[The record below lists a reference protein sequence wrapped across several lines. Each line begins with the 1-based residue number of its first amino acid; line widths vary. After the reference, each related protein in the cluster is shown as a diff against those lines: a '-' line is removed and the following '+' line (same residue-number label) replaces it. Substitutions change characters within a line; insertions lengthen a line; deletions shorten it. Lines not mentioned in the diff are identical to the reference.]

1 MISELL
7 KNLSILKKFLFI
19 NSIFF
24 TIIGLFTF
32 IYLKNVQPN
41 LIKKKSSNHI
51 EVINNT
57 IDNLIRLD
65 VKFVEEDIRK
75 FLFSTRFLF
84 QNLDRVIFFDEKL
97 NLVGDT
103 DTLDLDPRSFSKRL
117 DTVELEILND
127 KKTKEITEKKNI
139 NIGKKNAVSLK
150 DILFNYAGSKN
161 FGIPFTF
168 TQEEFNK
175 FKLTTIKNVM
185 LNEKNIGYL
194 AITENANDIK
204 AAIDERK
211 TFVIRTAIA
220 VGIVIFIFSFVLN
233 RYFLKPIKNLVSYTK
248 TIKDKNPKTTSI
260 DRLKLRNDELGL
272 LSNSLDDMTS
282 ELQKRISHAENFSTD
297 LVHEIRNPLASL
309 KSASEILHD
318 TNDINQRAK
327 LINILSHDVQRIE
340 RLITDYSQMLKDE
353 VALSKEKIKKLDI
366 EPIMKSVVDDFN
378 NIYGF
383 KKGIKISYEND
394 KKEKY
399 YINGIENR
407 IEQIIANLLDNAIS
421 FSEDNK
427 EVIVKVLK
435 SKNNEVVVNV
445 LDEGLGFKEK
455 DTNRIFKRF
464 YSNRPDKFGEHSGL
478 GLNIVK
484 NLVDLHNATIKASNR
499 TDQRGAKVEI
509 IFPQAWSV
517 LLIN

>member
-1 MISELL
+1 MVNNLL

-19 NSIFF
+19 NLIFF

-65 VKFVEEDIRK
+65 VKFVEEDIRR

-84 QNLDRVIFFDEKL
+84 QNLDRVIFFDNEL
-97 NLVGDT
+97 NLIGDT
-103 DTLDLDPRSFSKRL
+103 DTLDLDPRSFSTRL
-117 DTVELEILND
+117 DMVELEILNE

-139 NIGKKNAVSLK
+139 DIGNENSVSLK
-150 DILFNYAGSKN
+150 DILYNYAASKN

-175 FKLTTIKNVM
+175 FELTTIKNVM
-185 LNEKNIGYL
+185 LKDKNIGYL

-204 AAIDERK
+204 AAINERK
-211 TFVIRTAIA
+211 SFIIRTAIA

-248 TIKDKNPKTTSI
+248 MIKNKNSKITNIES
-260 DRLKLRNDELGL
+260 LKSRNDELGL
-272 LSNSLDDMTS
+272 LSNSLDDMTF

-318 TNDINQRAK
+318 TNDINQKKK
-327 LINILSHDVQRIE
+327 LVDILSHDVQRIE
-340 RLITDYSQMLKDE
+340 RLITDYSQILKDE
-353 VALSKEKIKKLDI
+353 VALSKEKIKKIDI
-366 EPIMKSVVDDFN
+366 EPIVKSVVDDFN
-378 NIYGF
+378 NIYKL
-383 KKGIKISYEND
+383 KKGIKILYKND
-394 KKEKY
+394 NKNKY

-427 EVIVKVLK
+427 EVIVKV
-435 SKNNEVVVNV
+435 SKIHDDRVMINII
-445 LDEGLGFKEK
+445 DEGQGFKEK
-455 DTNRIFKRF
+455 DMNKIFKRF
-464 YSNRPDKFGEHSGL
+464 YSNRPDKFGQHSGL

-484 NLVDLHNATIKASNR
+484 NLVDLHNASIKASNR
-499 TDQRGAKVEI
+499 KDQKGASMEI
-509 IFPQAWSV
+509 IFPTV
-517 LLIN
+517 

>member
-1 MISELL
+1 MLSNFL

-19 NSIFF
+19 NLIFF

-57 IDNLIRLD
+57 IDNLKRLD
-65 VKFVEEDIRK
+65 VKFIEEDIRR

-84 QNLDRVIFFDEKL
+84 QNLDRVIFFDNEL
-97 NLVGDT
+97 NLIGDT
-103 DTLDLDPRSFSKRL
+103 DTLDLDPRSFSTRL
-117 DTVELEILND
+117 DMVELEILSE

-139 NIGKKNAVSLK
+139 DIGNENSVSLN
-150 DILFNYAGSKN
+150 DILYNYAASKN

-185 LNEKNIGYL
+185 LEDQNIGYL
-194 AITENANDIK
+194 AISENANDIK

-211 TFVIRTAIA
+211 SFIIRTAIA

-248 TIKDKNPKTTSI
+248 MIKDKNKKNTNI
-260 DRLKLRNDELGL
+260 DVLKLRNDELGL
-272 LSNSLDDMTS
+272 LSNSLDDMTL

-318 TNDINQRAK
+318 TNDLNQRKK
-327 LINILSHDVQRIE
+327 LVDILTHDVQRIE

-353 VALSKEKIKKLDI
+353 VALSREKIKKLDI
-366 EPIMKSVVDDFN
+366 EPIIKSVVDDFN
-378 NIYGF
+378 NIYDL
-383 KKGIKISYEND
+383 KRGIKISYQND
-394 KKEKY
+394 GKNKY

-407 IEQIIANLLDNAIS
+407 IEQIIANLLDNAVS
-421 FSEDNK
+421 FSKDNK
-427 EVIVKVLK
+427 DVIVRVSKTDDKKVMI
-435 SKNNEVVVNV
+435 NI
-445 LDEGLGFKEK
+445 LDQGLGFKEI
-455 DTNRIFKRF
+455 DTNKIFNRF
-464 YSNRPDKFGEHSGL
+464 YSNRPDKFGQHSGL

-484 NLVDLHNATIKASNR
+484 NLIDLHNATIKASNR
-499 TDQRGAKVEI
+499 KDQKGASMEI
-509 IFPQAWSV
+509 IFPKV
-517 LLIN
+517 

>member
-1 MISELL
+1 MFSNFL

-19 NSIFF
+19 NFIFF

-32 IYLKNVQPN
+32 VYLKNVQPN
-41 LIKKKSSNHI
+41 LIKKKSSIHI

-65 VKFVEEDIRK
+65 VNFVEEDIRR

-84 QNLDRVIFFDEKL
+84 QNLDRVIFFDNRL

-103 DTLDLDPRSFSKRL
+103 DTLDLDPRSFTKRL
-117 DTVELEILND
+117 DTIELEILND
-127 KKTKEITEKKNI
+127 EKTKEIIEKKNI
-139 NIGKKNAVSLK
+139 DIGYDNAVSLK

-185 LNEKNIGYL
+185 NNGENVGYL

-211 TFVIRTAIA
+211 TFIIRTAMA
-220 VGIVIFIFSFVLN
+220 VGIVILIFSFVLN

-248 TIKDKNPKTTSI
+248 TIKDKSPKTTNI
-260 DRLKLRNDELGL
+260 DALKLRNDELGL
-272 LSNSLDDMTS
+272 LSNSLDLMTL
-282 ELQKRISHAENFSTD
+282 ELQKRITHAENFSTD

-318 TNDINQRAK
+318 TSDIDQRIK
-327 LINILSHDVQRIE
+327 LIDILSHDVQRIE
-340 RLITDYSQMLKDE
+340 RLITDYSQILKDE
-353 VALSKEKIKKLDI
+353 VALSKEKIKKLDV
-366 EPIMKSVVDDFN
+366 EPIIKSVVDDFN
-378 NIYGF
+378 NIY
-383 KKGIKISYEND
+383 KLKRGINISYEND
-394 KKEKY
+394 GKNKY

-407 IEQIIANLLDNAIS
+407 IEQIIANLLDNSIS
-421 FSEDNK
+421 FSEDNGN
-427 EVIVKVLK
+427 VKVK
-435 SKNNEVVVNV
+435 VSKLSDNKVIINI
-445 LDEGLGFKEK
+445 LDEGQGFKEK
-455 DTNRIFKRF
+455 DTNKIFNRF
-464 YSNRPDKFGEHSGL
+464 YSNRPDKFGQHSGL

-484 NLVDLHNATIKASNR
+484 NLVDLHNGTIKASNR
-499 TDQRGAKVEI
+499 VDQTGASVEI
-509 IFPQAWSV
+509 IFPNV
-517 LLIN
+517 

>member
-1 MISELL
+1 MFNSLL

-19 NSIFF
+19 NFVFF
-24 TIIGLFTF
+24 TIIGTFIF

-57 IDNLIRLD
+57 VDNLTRLN

-84 QNLDRVIFFDEKL
+84 QNLDRVIFFDDKL
-97 NLVGDT
+97 NLIGDT
-103 DTLDLDPRSFSKRL
+103 DTLDLDPRAFSSRL
-117 DTVELEILND
+117 DTVELEILSE
-127 KKTKEITEKKNI
+127 KKNKEITEKKNI

-150 DILFNYAGSKN
+150 DILSDYAESKN
-161 FGIPFTF
+161 YGIPFTF
-168 TQEEFNK
+168 TEEGFNK

-185 LNEKNIGYL
+185 QNGKNIGYL
-194 AITENANDIK
+194 AISENANDIK

-211 TFVIRTAIA
+211 SFIIRTAIA
-220 VGIVIFIFSFVLN
+220 VGIVILIFSFVLN

-248 TIKDKNPKTTSI
+248 TIKNKDTKKTNI
-260 DRLKLRNDELGL
+260 EVLKLRNDELGL
-272 LSNSLDDMTS
+272 LSNSLDDMTL

-318 TNDINQRAK
+318 TNDIDQRIK
-327 LINILSHDVQRIE
+327 LIDILSHDVQRIE

-353 VALSKEKIKKLDI
+353 VALSREKIKKLDI
-366 EPIMKSVVDDFN
+366 EPIIKSVVDDFN
-378 NIYGF
+378 NIYKV
-383 KKGIKISYEND
+383 KKGVKISFIND
-394 KKEKY
+394 GKNKY
-399 YINGIENR
+399 FINGIENR
-407 IEQIIANLLDNAIS
+407 IEQIIANLLDNAVS
-421 FSEDNK
+421 FSMKNK
-427 EVIVKVLK
+427 EVLVKLSK
-435 SKNNEVVVNV
+435 SNDNKVILNV
-445 LDEGLGFKEK
+445 LDEGQGFKEK
-455 DTNRIFKRF
+455 DTNRIFRRF

-499 TDQRGAKVEI
+499 LDQRGARMEVTFPKV
-509 IFPQAWSV
+509 
-517 LLIN
+517 

>member
-1 MISELL
+1 MFSNFL
-7 KNLSILKKFLFI
+7 KKLSILKKFLFI
-19 NSIFF
+19 NFIFF

-32 IYLKNVQPN
+32 IYLKNIQPN

-51 EVINNT
+51 DVINNT

-65 VKFVEEDIRK
+65 VRFIEEDIRS

-84 QNLDRVIFFDEKL
+84 QNLDRVIFFDNEL

-103 DTLDLDPRSFSKRL
+103 DTLDLDPRSFSTRL
-117 DTVELEILND
+117 DTVELEILSE

-139 NIGKKNAVSLK
+139 DIGNDNAVSLK
-150 DILFNYAGSKN
+150 DILFNYAGSRN

-185 LNEKNIGYL
+185 QNDKNIGYL
-194 AITENANDIK
+194 AITENANDVK
-204 AAIDERK
+204 AAINERK
-211 TFVIRTAIA
+211 TFIIRTAIA
-220 VGIVIFIFSFVLN
+220 VGIVILIFSFVLN

-248 TIKDKNPKTTSI
+248 TIKNKNPKTTNI
-260 DRLKLRNDELGL
+260 DSLKLRNDELGL
-272 LSNSLDDMTS
+272 LSNSLDDMTL
-282 ELQKRISHAENFSTD
+282 ELQKRIAHAENFSTD

-318 TNDINQRAK
+318 ENNTDQRIK

-353 VALSKEKIKKLDI
+353 VALSKEKIKKLDV
-366 EPIMKSVVDDFN
+366 EPIIKSVVDDFN
-378 NIYGF
+378 NIYQL
-383 KKGIKISYEND
+383 KRGIKISYEND
-394 KKEKY
+394 AKQKY

-421 FSEDNK
+421 FSEKNK
-427 EVIVKVLK
+427 VVKVRV
-435 SKNNEVVVNV
+435 SKLHDDKVVINI
-445 LDEGLGFKEK
+445 LDEGQGFKEK
-455 DTNRIFKRF
+455 DTNKIFKRF
-464 YSNRPDKFGEHSGL
+464 YSNRPDRFGEHSGL

-499 TDQRGAKVEI
+499 IDQRGANMEI
-509 IFPQAWSV
+509 IFPKV
-517 LLIN
+517 